1 MRALILIALV
11 LILIPL
17 IPIILT
23 LKPLIVLS
31 SSMTPL
37 LGVGDLVI
45 VKPIEP
51 SNLKVGDI
59 LAFKD
64 PAGRKNVIITH
75 RIVEIEDEKFQTKGD
90 AVEEPDQ
97 FVVHAKDVVGI
108 VIFDI
113 PYLGYFF
120 DWAKKKEAFFILILI
135 PSAIIIA
142 SEIRR
147 IRIYA
152 NPLLEARLRK
162 REAKRIRLNR
172 VVTNY
177 ERAFSIFLSAFLLF
191 AALSLPC
198 MFESGY
204 DDGNGNAKIESS
216 VIPKSVVYK
225 LKDDPIPKYR
235 VLFQDSIEISNAE
248 FVSVMPCVCVFWHSM
263 LAFNPYFP
271 AIAFMLLAPLLVTL
285 LLLPIWRR
293 SIYRKRKRRLAW

>member
-1 MRALILIALV
+1 MRILIPIALIL
-11 LILIPL
+11 LIPL
-17 IPIILT
+17 IPTLLT

-45 VKPIEP
+45 IKPVEP
-51 SNLKVGDI
+51 SSLKVGDVV
-59 LAFKD
+59 AFKD

-75 RIVEIEDEKFQTKGD
+75 RIIEIREENGKKILQTKGD

-97 FVVHAKDVVGI
+97 FVVPQDDVVG
-108 VIFDI
+108 VVVFDI

-135 PSAIIIA
+135 PSAILIA
-142 SEIRR
+142 GEVRKIM
-147 IRIYA
+147 IYT

-162 REAKRIRLNR
+162 KEEKKIGLNPFVIDYGR
-172 VVTNY
+172 MLLL
-177 ERAFSIFLSAFLLF
+177 FSIAFLAS

-198 MFESGY
+198 LLESGY
-204 DDGNGNAKIESS
+204 GNAKIEPGL
-216 VIPKSVVYK
+216 IPKSVVYR
-225 LKDDPIPKYR
+225 LYDDPIPKYK
-235 VLFQDSIEISNAE
+235 VVSSSFEIQNAE

-271 AIAFMLLAPLLVTL
+271 SIAFMLFTPLLLTM
-285 LLLPIWRR
+285 LLLPVWRR
-293 SIYRKRKRRLAW
+293 PIYRRKRRRLSW